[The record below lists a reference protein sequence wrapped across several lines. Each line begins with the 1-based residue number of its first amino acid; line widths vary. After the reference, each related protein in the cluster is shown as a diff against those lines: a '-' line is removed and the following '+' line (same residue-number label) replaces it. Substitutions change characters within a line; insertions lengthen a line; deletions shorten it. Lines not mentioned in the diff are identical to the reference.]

1 MRLYWGKMSPFA
13 RKVTLTAHETG
24 LFDQIVLEPVTVS
37 MSLANPD
44 VQEANPLSKVPTL
57 LLDDGSALYDSR
69 TICEYLCSRGS
80 PNRLFPEGEERWDCL
95 RRQSLGDGI
104 MDALLL
110 WRQERLKPV
119 ERQTGEW
126 LTAFAAKLS
135 SALAHLDDEAGKMA
149 SLPLDIGHISIA
161 CALTYL
167 DMRFEDMDWR
177 GDAPR
182 LASWHAEFERLPSAV
197 ATHPFNL
204 P

>member
-24 LFDQIVLEPVTVS
+24 LFDQIALEPVTVS
-37 MSLANPD
+37 MSLANPE
-44 VQEANPLSKVPTL
+44 VQEANPLSKIPTL

-69 TICEYLCSRGS
+69 TICEYLAAIGS
-80 PNRLFPEGEERWDCL
+80 PGTLFPDGPERWDSL
-95 RRQSLGDGI
+95 RRQSLGDGA

-119 ERQTGEW
+119 ERQTPEW
-126 LTAFAAKLS
+126 LDTFSAKLS
-135 SALAHLDDEAGKMA
+135 STLAHLDDEAARMA
-149 SLPLDIGHISIA
+149 SLPFDIGHISIA

-167 DMRFEDMDWR
+167 DVRFEDIDWR
-177 GDAPR
+177 SDAPR
-182 LASWHAEFERLPSAV
+182 LADWHAEFERRPSAV